1 MVSNAD
7 LFFRLRMLKLFL
19 QHSAQLKQQLLQ
31 ELFENATDPVMRQ
44 RRFRMLRQLSTYES
58 QIIGKIQNL
67 HTDNTKDFLNR
78 SFEFETDLVV
88 RRDA

>member
-1 MVSNAD
+1 MVSNAN
-7 LFFRLRMLKLFL
+7 LFLRLRMLKLFL
-19 QHSAQLKQQLLQ
+19 QHSAKLKQQLLT
-31 ELFENATDPVMRQ
+31 ELFESATDPVIRR

-67 HTDNTKDFLNR
+67 HSDNAKDFLNR